1 MAAPSAP
8 VKTDRGWRLFAR
20 TVIARAYPRLV
31 GQQRDL
37 AWLFYD
43 TFLPFLGTV
52 GYVYVYR
59 AIQAPEE
66 YIGYVV
72 MGGAMTAFWMNVI
85 WSMAQQFYWEKE
97 GGNLALY
104 IMAPNSLMAILLGM
118 AIGPA
123 LQVYVSAN
131 GAQVLWQ
138 AAGATALFIAA
149 FGAWGYATRRDLA
162 PYVRFFFWA
171 LIGLIV
177 FGIVMI
183 FVQIPAGY
191 LIWSIL
197 GLAIFAF
204 WTAFDFQ
211 RLRKSTTGNVA
222 VPIALG
228 IFLDIFNVFLFFLQ
242 IFGGGGR

>member
-1 MAAPSAP
+1 MAEETREQSWY
-8 VKTDRGWRLFAR
+8 DRAAAAQGTR
-20 TVIARAYPRLV
+20 TEELEQVTQKALLSRVMFLVAVTCGFTAAGAFIA
-31 GQQRDL
+31 QD
-37 AWLFYD
+37 FS
-43 TFLPFLGTV
+43 
-52 GYVYVYR
+52 
-59 AIQAPEE
+59 
-66 YIGYVV
+66 
-72 MGGAMTAFWMNVI
+72 GGAMIACWIGALVLILASGFIKKQSGPLGMTFLFVI
-85 WSMAQQFYWEKE
+85 
-97 GGNLALY
+97 GL
-104 IMAPNSLMAILLGM
+104 LLGM
-118 AIGPA
+118 AVGPA
-123 LQVYVSAN
+123 LQVYVSVN

-183 FVQIPAGY
+183 FIQIPAGY

>member
-1 MAAPSAP
+1 MAEETREQSWY
-8 VKTDRGWRLFAR
+8 DRAAAAQGAR
-20 TVIARAYPRLV
+20 TEELEQVTQKALLSRVMFLVAVTCGFTAAGAFIA
-31 GQQRDL
+31 QD
-37 AWLFYD
+37 FS
-43 TFLPFLGTV
+43 
-52 GYVYVYR
+52 
-59 AIQAPEE
+59 
-66 YIGYVV
+66 
-72 MGGAMTAFWMNVI
+72 GGAMIACWIGALVLILASGFIKKQSGPLGMTFLFVI
-85 WSMAQQFYWEKE
+85 
-97 GGNLALY
+97 GL
-104 IMAPNSLMAILLGM
+104 LLGM
-118 AIGPA
+118 AVGPT
-123 LQVYVSAN
+123 LQVYVSVN

-183 FVQIPAGY
+183 FIQIPAGY

-211 RLRKSTTGNVA
+211 RLRKSSTGNVA

>member
-1 MAAPSAP
+1 MAEETREQSWY
-8 VKTDRGWRLFAR
+8 DRAAAAQGAR
-20 TVIARAYPRLV
+20 TEELEQVTQKALLSRVMFLVAVTCGFTAAGAFIA
-31 GQQRDL
+31 QD
-37 AWLFYD
+37 FS
-43 TFLPFLGTV
+43 
-52 GYVYVYR
+52 
-59 AIQAPEE
+59 
-66 YIGYVV
+66 
-72 MGGAMTAFWMNVI
+72 GGAMIACWIGALVLILASGFIKKQSGPLGMTFLFVI
-85 WSMAQQFYWEKE
+85 
-97 GGNLALY
+97 GL
-104 IMAPNSLMAILLGM
+104 LLGM
-118 AIGPA
+118 AVGPA
-123 LQVYVSAN
+123 LQVYVSVN

-183 FVQIPAGY
+183 FIQIPAGY

-211 RLRKSTTGNVA
+211 RLRKSSTGNVA

>member
-1 MAAPSAP
+1 MAEETPNPTWYDQASAA
-8 VKTDRGWRLFAR
+8 GA
-20 TVIARAYPRLV
+20 ARAQELEQVTQKALLGRVMFLV
-31 GQQRDL
+31 AVTCGFTAVGAFIAKDFRGGWMIACWIAALGLVL
-37 AWLFYD
+37 ASGFIKKQSGALGM
-43 TFLPFLGTV
+43 TFLFL
-52 GYVYVYR
+52 
-59 AIQAPEE
+59 
-66 YIGYVV
+66 IG
-72 MGGAMTAFWMNVI
+72 
-85 WSMAQQFYWEKE
+85 
-97 GGNLALY
+97 L
-104 IMAPNSLMAILLGM
+104 LLGM
-118 AIGPA
+118 AVGPT
-123 LQVYVSAN
+123 LQVYASAN

-183 FVQIPAGY
+183 FINIPGGS
-191 LIWSIL
+191 LIWAIL

-211 RLRKSTTGNVA
+211 RLRRSNTGNVA

-242 IFGGGGR
+242 IFGGSR

>member
-1 MAAPSAP
+1 MAEETREQSWY
-8 VKTDRGWRLFAR
+8 DRAAAAQGAR
-20 TVIARAYPRLV
+20 TEELEQVTQKALLSRVMFLVAVTCGFTAAGAFIA
-31 GQQRDL
+31 QD
-37 AWLFYD
+37 FS
-43 TFLPFLGTV
+43 
-52 GYVYVYR
+52 
-59 AIQAPEE
+59 
-66 YIGYVV
+66 
-72 MGGAMTAFWMNVI
+72 GGAMIACWIGALVLILASGFIKKQSGPLGMTFLFVI
-85 WSMAQQFYWEKE
+85 
-97 GGNLALY
+97 GL
-104 IMAPNSLMAILLGM
+104 LLGM
-118 AIGPA
+118 AVGPT
-123 LQVYVSAN
+123 LQVYVSVN

-183 FVQIPAGY
+183 FIQIPAGY